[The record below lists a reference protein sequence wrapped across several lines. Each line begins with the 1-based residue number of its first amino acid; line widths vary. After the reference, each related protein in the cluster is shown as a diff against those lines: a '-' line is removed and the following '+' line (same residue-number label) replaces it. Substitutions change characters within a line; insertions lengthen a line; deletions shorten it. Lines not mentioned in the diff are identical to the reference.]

1 MLEKQCNR
9 LATSSVLCDY
19 LNKTKQ
25 EMYNS
30 LSDSILLPPEFGTLK
45 GEDTEDILREVL
57 GLYKGWD
64 YGPNLKVEKPKEEV
78 NSNKLERFI
87 KKGPKYAQLISNQ
100 TAYMNSFLQNKTKLE
115 QRDIFKKLSD
125 ILQVK
130 LNSPDD
136 AIDHIINTFESPLE
150 LTLTA
155 SFDADNAPTGWKALE
170 TARSVIQED
179 GEELLPC
186 NLQNLYCD
194 KDTLI
199 KEINGTHAKD
209 ELLILLPLK
218 LDTGVVYGI
227 WRENLQRKYYSNI
240 LI

>member
-1 MLEKQCNR
+1 
-9 LATSSVLCDY
+9 
-19 LNKTKQ
+19 
-25 EMYNS
+25 
-30 LSDSILLPPEFGTLK
+30 
-45 GEDTEDILREVL
+45 
-57 GLYKGWD
+57 
-64 YGPNLKVEKPKEEV
+64 
-78 NSNKLERFI
+78 
-87 KKGPKYAQLISNQ
+87 
-100 TAYMNSFLQNKTKLE
+100 LE

-136 AIDHIINTFESPLE
+136 VIDHIINTFESPLE